1 MVCFFYLL
9 SFALA
14 VYLYTCDLLYVGEK
28 TVFNDTEVSIATSL
42 TINGR
47 IFVSPKDHLDA
58 MVTNGN
64 GKSIKVDLLAS

>member
-1 MVCFFYLL
+1 MLIIIYIFTYV
-9 SFALA
+9 LA
-14 VYLYTCDLLYVGEK
+14 GEK

-58 MVTNGN
+58 MVTIMAMANRS
-64 GKSIKVDLLAS
+64 KSICLLHVFII